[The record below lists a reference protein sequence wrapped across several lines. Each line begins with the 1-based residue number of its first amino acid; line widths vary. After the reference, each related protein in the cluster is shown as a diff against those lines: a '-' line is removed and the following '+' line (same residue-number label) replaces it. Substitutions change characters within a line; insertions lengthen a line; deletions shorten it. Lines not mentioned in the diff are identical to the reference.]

1 LALTLLTAFLLV
13 KPAYPLLENVYFID
27 AVQGRYYAINT
38 NGASYRVF
46 YLDNSGNTIY
56 ITAYKWDANQSYIIF
71 QSPINGRIYLR
82 AESYTLSTLTTA
94 NWFKANAPLPGSVA
108 TATIKI
114 GTSSVQSAIATVDL
128 YGASGYITV
137 SQSQITVSY
146 KPTTLTATNSS
157 TWSISRVT
165 FTYNSTTCPTEP
177 VLYQCNIYVYYP
189 SNTPLSS
196 IVSYSLKTKNDG
208 IYDNSFTAYYS
219 GNYYRYTYDVP
230 TLYNPSSGNYISFPS
245 SSSYTLTST
254 FYWDYFTLTVSLS
267 SSISASTTG
276 TQSYSKTNGVIT
288 ASNGNVIAIYESLS
302 ELSFAS
308 LISTSSSMTFY
319 LYTQPI
325 NVSLPT
331 TRTVNKTIVL
341 PLDTS
346 SMVNSVQNPKP
357 AIYIDPVSS
366 WCSAYLINYGQ
377 TESFLVMVPP
387 TLSVNGLALKAVYN
401 YPVDYAL
408 PSLLKTYAKGG
419 DMLSLF
425 AFQGVANI
433 INNKLVVQGNM
444 SLSNYLGSTVI
455 LKIEANSVFTV
466 SNANYGWINASSNSY
481 LAVYPLNAQSMIAG
495 NYTVGS
501 ALILYNT
508 LTEMGYAVSVGSVS
522 LEAWNMNLIS
532 YALGGEI
539 TGSWKYRLPIYISLS
554 ELPQTIG
561 ETGFV
566 FRFQLPVFDWIRSGL
581 ISPALEDL
589 MFTDPSNRPL
599 PFYIYN
605 VTESG
610 YAIVYVRYTAPITSN
625 ALVVYVLLQN
635 RNLWGSGK
643 TFSTLSTFDKV
654 NPRDFADDFGFSV
667 YYSYL
672 SYNALLLTVKNDS
685 SLKFGKTWF
694 DFVAVEANRV
704 YEQHGSTI
712 FFSKDIEGW
721 TGGELIAYV
730 SRQNYDDVLVYCS
743 TTPLVSFSL
752 SDFKADP
759 AYYIGYKNVNFAASF
774 RMLMYSWSLGQI
786 VGGYQTP
793 QKVQKSNSST
803 ASTVPTLDLWSLFPI
818 LMVLIVLA
826 LVARF
831 VSGARGGGRRSEGM
845 LSQM

>member
-13 KPAYPLLENVYFID
+13 KPAYPLLENVYYLD

-82 AESYTLSTLTTA
+82 AETYILSTLTTA
-94 NWFKANAPLPGSVA
+94 SWFKANAPLPGSVA
-108 TATIKI
+108 TATIKLRYGSSEYI
-114 GTSSVQSAIATVDL
+114 VGTVSL
-128 YGASGYITV
+128 YGVSGYITL
-137 SQSQITVSY
+137 SQFQITVSY
-146 KPTTLTATNSS
+146 TPTTLKATNSS

-165 FTYNSTTCPTEP
+165 FTYNATT
-177 VLYQCNIYVYYP
+177 VSDGVSQNSLAAFYP
-189 SNTPLSS
+189 SSTPLSS
-196 IVSYSLKTKNDG
+196 IVSYSVQTKIG
-208 IYDNSFTAYYS
+208 TTIYSNAFTFYDTGSGTAKRASYNAPTLYGS
-219 GNYYRYTYDVP
+219 GNYVLFP
-230 TLYNPSSGNYISFPS
+230 WSSE
-245 SSSYTLTST
+245 TTVTTT
-254 FYWDYFTLTVSLS
+254 FYWNYFTLTVSLS
-267 SSISASTTG
+267 SSVSASTTG

-288 ASNGNVIAIYESLS
+288 ASNGNVIVVYDSLS
-302 ELSFAS
+302 DLTFAS
-308 LISTSSSMTFY
+308 LITTSSSMTFY
-319 LYTQPI
+319 LYTQLI
-325 NVSLPT
+325 NVSLSA
-331 TRTVNKTIVL
+331 TRTLNKTMVL

-346 SMVNSVQNPKP
+346 SMVNNVQNPKP
-357 AIYIDPVSS
+357 AIYVDPVSS

-387 TLSVNGLALKAVYN
+387 TLSVNSLALKAVYN
-401 YPVDYAL
+401 YPVDYAQ

-419 DMLSLF
+419 DMLGLF
-425 AFQGVANI
+425 AFQGVASI

-466 SNANYGWINASSNSY
+466 SNANYGWINASSNKY

-495 NYTVGS
+495 NFTVGS

-508 LTEMGYAVSVGSVS
+508 LTEMDYTVSVGSVS
-522 LEAWNMNLIS
+522 LQAWNMNLIS

-539 TGSWKYRLPIYISLS
+539 TGSWKYRLPIYVSLS

-589 MFTDPSNRPL
+589 MFTDPSSRPL

-610 YAIVYVRYTAPITSN
+610 YAVVYVRYTAPITSN

-654 NPRDFADDFGFSV
+654 SPRDFADDFGFNV

-743 TTPLVSFSL
+743 TTPLVAFSL

-793 QKVQKSNSST
+793 QKVQKSNPST
-803 ASTVPTLDLWSLFPI
+803 AQTMPTLDLWSLFPI

>member
-1 LALTLLTAFLLV
+1 LPNGPSSSNLY
-13 KPAYPLLENVYFID
+13 AYY
-27 AVQGRYYAINT
+27 
-38 NGASYRVF
+38 S
-46 YLDNSGNTIY
+46 
-56 ITAYKWDANQSYIIF
+56 
-71 QSPINGRIYLR
+71 
-82 AESYTLSTLTTA
+82 
-94 NWFKANAPLPGSVA
+94 
-108 TATIKI
+108 
-114 GTSSVQSAIATVDL
+114 
-128 YGASGYITV
+128 
-137 SQSQITVSY
+137 
-146 KPTTLTATNSS
+146 
-157 TWSISRVT
+157 
-165 FTYNSTTCPTEP
+165 
-177 VLYQCNIYVYYP
+177 
-189 SNTPLSS
+189 SNTALSS
-196 IVSYSLKTKNDG
+196 IVSYTLQTNTGSTYN
-208 IYDNSFTAYYS
+208 NAFTYLYGAYITRAAY
-219 GNYYRYTYDVP
+219 NPP
-230 TLYNPSSGNYISFPS
+230 TLYGASQGNYVYFPLLG
-245 SSSYTLTST
+245 TTTVDT
-254 FYWDYFTLTVSLS
+254 FYWNNFALTVSATAYS
-267 SSISASTTG
+267 TG

-288 ASNGNVIAIYESLS
+288 ASNGNVIAVYESLS
-302 ELSFAS
+302 ELTFAS
-308 LISTSSSMTFY
+308 LITTSSSMTFY

-331 TRTVNKTIVL
+331 TRTVNKTMVL

-346 SMVNSVQNPKP
+346 SIVNNVQNPKP

-377 TESFLVMVPP
+377 TESFLVMLPP
-387 TLSVNGLALKAVYN
+387 TLSVNSLALKAVYN
-401 YPVDYAL
+401 YPVDYAQ

-425 AFQGVANI
+425 AFQGVASV

-455 LKIEANSVFTV
+455 LKIEADSVFTV
-466 SNANYGWINASSNSY
+466 SNANYGWINASSNTY

-495 NYTVGS
+495 NFTVGS

-508 LTEMGYAVSVGSVS
+508 LTEMGYTVSVGSVS
-522 LEAWNMNLIS
+522 LQAWNMNLIS

-589 MFTDPSNRPL
+589 MFTDPSSRPL

-643 TFSTLSTFDKV
+643 TFSTLTTFDKV
-654 NPRDFADDFGFSV
+654 SPRDFADDFGFSV

-743 TTPLVSFSL
+743 TTPLVAFSL

-793 QKVQKSNSST
+793 QKVQKSNQST

-831 VSGARGGGRRSEGM
+831 VSGSRGGGRRSEGM

>member
-1 LALTLLTAFLLV
+1 LALTLLTAFLAV
-13 KPAYPLLENVYFID
+13 KPAYPLLENVYLLD

-82 AESYTLSTLTTA
+82 AETYTLSTLTTA
-94 NWFKANAPLPGSVA
+94 SWFTVNAPLPSLG
-108 TATIKI
+108 TITIKTPNI
-114 GTSSVQSAIATVDL
+114 LIDTTTL
-128 YGASGYITV
+128 YGASGYSTLTGSSKTI
-137 SQSQITVSY
+137 SY
-146 KPTTLTATNSS
+146 RPTTLTVTNSS
-157 TWSISRVT
+157 TWTVSRTT
-165 FTYNSTTCPTEP
+165 FTYNSSTLKNGEVNT
-177 VLYQCNIYVYYP
+177 LYAYYP
-189 SNTPLSS
+189 SNIPVNS
-196 IVSYSLKTKNDG
+196 IVSYTLKSKVDGTVYDMYFSILSSDTKYRIHYGSPSLDTNGKC
-208 IYDNSFTAYYS
+208 A
-219 GNYYRYTYDVP
+219 
-230 TLYNPSSGNYISFPS
+230 
-245 SSSYTLTST
+245 
-254 FYWDYFTLTVSLS
+254 WFTLSDTYSFNTFNWNYLTITFGLS
-267 SSISASTTG
+267 SSVSASSTG
-276 TQSYSKTNGVIT
+276 TQSYTKTNGVIT

-302 ELSFAS
+302 DLTFAS
-308 LISTSSSMTFY
+308 LMSTSSSMTFY

-325 NVSLPT
+325 NVSLPA
-331 TRTVNKTIVL
+331 TRTVNKTVVL

-346 SMVNSVQNPKP
+346 NIVNNVQNPKP

-377 TESFLVMVPP
+377 TESFLVMLPP
-387 TLSVNGLALKAVYN
+387 TLSVNTLNLEAVYN
-401 YPVDYAL
+401 YPVDYAQ

-433 INNKLVVQGNM
+433 INNKLVVQGNI

-455 LKIEANSVFTV
+455 LKIEADSVFTV
-466 SNANYGWINASSNSY
+466 SNANYGWINASSNTY

-495 NYTVGS
+495 NFTVGS

-508 LTEMGYAVSVGSVS
+508 LTETDYAVSVGSVS
-522 LEAWNMNLIS
+522 LQAWNMNFIS

-589 MFTDPSNRPL
+589 MFTDPSSRPL

-610 YAIVYVRYTAPITSN
+610 YAVVYVRYTAPITSN

-654 NPRDFADDFGFSV
+654 NPRDFADDFGFNV

-704 YEQHGSTI
+704 YEQHGSTV

-743 TTPLVSFSL
+743 TTPLVAFSL

-793 QKVQKSNSST
+793 QKVQKSNPST